1 MILSTI
7 SSGLC
12 VIKPVQFCRLK
23 LSPGCC
29 EDYKRSF
36 PGVGSNTLGS
46 SLEHLALVIVGG
58 IAGGDIAAPMCQW
71 YIYLV
76 LLFFIHTC
84 FLTKKNPPQNNPT
97 DKKPKRNVP
106 QCTNPQDLSPPSSH
120 QMPIIWVFTCQWGML
135 SLVTGPYYQPCNR
148 LFYNNLQVFSRF
160 MKISAKPVS

>member
-1 MILSTI
+1 MEGGQIICLILSTI

-58 IAGGDIAAPMCQW
+58 IAGGDIAAPMCQQ

-84 FLTKKNPPQNNPT
+84 FLTKKTHPKITPQTKNPKETSPNAQTHKIYPLPLLI
-97 DKKPKRNVP
+97 KC
-106 QCTNPQDLSPPSSH
+106 QLSG
-120 QMPIIWVFTCQWGML
+120 CL
-135 SLVTGPYYQPCNR
+135 
-148 LFYNNLQVFSRF
+148 
-160 MKISAKPVS
+160 PVSGGCCH